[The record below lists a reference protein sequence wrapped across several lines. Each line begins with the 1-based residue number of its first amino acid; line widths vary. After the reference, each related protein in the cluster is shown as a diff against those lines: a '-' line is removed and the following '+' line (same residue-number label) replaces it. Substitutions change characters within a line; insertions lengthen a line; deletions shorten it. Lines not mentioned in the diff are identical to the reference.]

1 MPFSD
6 WCDEVGHDIGA
17 HTLSLLTSRAAD
29 LEAARDALAIVVPTH
44 YASEER
50 MADLL
55 QKLGKPA
62 SAEFIRNALPKGKRI
77 RSGDLG
83 EILATEYAN
92 ENTIYSLPIKRLR
105 WKDHREMAM
114 RGDDVIA
121 VRDSDDGQRIE
132 IMKGETKSRAAL
144 SAGVL
149 TEARSSL
156 DRDDGLPSPHALT
169 FVATRLR
176 EIGEIGLADKIDN
189 AQYKSGIAANQVC
202 HFLFTFSGNPSENL
216 LRTNLNAYGGTF
228 NQHYVSLRVP
238 THQAFIKAVYLKVIE
253 NADNA

>member
-6 WCDEVGHDIGA
+6 WFDEAKHDVGTN
-17 HTLSLLTSRAAD
+17 TLALLTSRAAD
-29 LEAARDALAIVVPTH
+29 LDAARDALAVVVPTH

-62 SAEFIRNALPKGKRI
+62 SAQFIRGALPQGKRI

-83 EILATEYAN
+83 EILASEYAN
-92 ENTIYSLPIKRLR
+92 ENTVYSLPIKRLR

-121 VRDSDDGQRIE
+121 VRDSDDGQPLE
-132 IMKGETKSRAAL
+132 IMKGETKSRAVL
-144 SAGVL
+144 GAGVL

-156 DRDDGLPSPHALT
+156 DRDGGLPSPHALT

-176 EIGEIGLADKIDN
+176 EMGQTGLAN
-189 AQYKSGIAANQVC
+189 YKCV
-202 HFLFTFSGNPSENL
+202 FL
-216 LRTNLNAYGGTF
+216 
-228 NQHYVSLRVP
+228 
-238 THQAFIKAVYLKVIE
+238 
-253 NADNA
+253 